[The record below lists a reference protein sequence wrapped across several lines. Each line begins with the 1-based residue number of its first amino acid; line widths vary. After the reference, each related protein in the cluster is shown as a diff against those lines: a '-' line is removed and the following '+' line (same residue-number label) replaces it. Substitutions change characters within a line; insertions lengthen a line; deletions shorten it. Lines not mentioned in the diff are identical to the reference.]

1 MDDLDLDIDSYSIE
15 VTYTVMGFDE
25 AGETSLEMDVSKKI
39 YDALQEA
46 DDEGELLDSEY
57 ISENHRN
64 IHRKILKAIRKNMEE
79 ESWDSEDGTIEKRL
93 PWGATFREDCPGAS
107 HAEMLNEAEDD
118 DIEYSIELF

>member
-25 AGETSLEMDVSKKI
+25 AGETTFEMDVSEKM
-39 YDALQEA
+39 YDTLQEA

-64 IHRKILKAIRKNMEE
+64 IHRKILKAIRENMEE